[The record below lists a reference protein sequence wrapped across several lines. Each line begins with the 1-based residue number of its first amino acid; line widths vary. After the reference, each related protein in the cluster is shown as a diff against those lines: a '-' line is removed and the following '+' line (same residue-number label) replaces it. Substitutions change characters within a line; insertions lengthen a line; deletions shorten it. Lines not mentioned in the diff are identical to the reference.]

1 MSREVFV
8 FLAMVLCGALI
19 SLLLD
24 LFRAFRITLKPG
36 MVIVALSDI
45 LFCASSLFVVLAA
58 VWNLNNGEFRGFE
71 AVGLILGGVFY
82 FSLLSK
88 WVLTVFLWII
98 KNILKFTKYIFK
110 ILLTPSLF
118 LYKILVVPII
128 SCIKKR
134 VRKDRC
140 THDKRIQEPN
150 N

>member
-8 FLAMVLCGALI
+8 FFAMVLCGALI

-24 LFRAFRITLKPG
+24 FFRAFRITLRPG
-36 MVIVALSDI
+36 VIIVALSDI
-45 LFCASSLFVVLAA
+45 VFCVLSLFVVLAA

-82 FSLLSK
+82 FSLLSR
-88 WVLTVFLWII
+88 WILAFFSWII
-98 KNILKFTKYIFK
+98 KNILKFTKYILK

-128 SCIKKR
+128 NCIKKR
-134 VRKDRC
+134 VRKDSR
-140 THDKRIQEPN
+140 TYDERIQEPN